1 MNQTASE
8 KVGKYRWVV
17 CTLLFFAITIDYMDR
32 QAIGYL
38 KPVLDKE
45 FGWTESNFS
54 DIVIIATLAYALTNL
69 FAGWFIDKVGTKKGY
84 AASLSTWSFFG
95 IANAFGSTLPYFK
108 VVRGLFG
115 VGEGA
120 NFPAAI
126 KTTAQWFP
134 KKERALAT
142 GIFNAGS
149 NFGAMLCSIFVP
161 MIAYSTLGWR
171 GAFIIT
177 GSVGLLWLIFW
188 FWFYD
193 TPDKQKRLSKAEY
206 DYIHQDE
213 AADNAAIAAALEAAK
228 AEAEAK
234 GEVHVAQKSNWF
246 TLLKYRQTW
255 AYVTG
260 KFMTDGIWWFYLFW
274 LPAYMKS
281 QFGMEGSAIS
291 APLFVLYGFA
301 IVGSISGGGFPTYFM
316 NKGMEAY
323 KARLTAMFI
332 IACCPLFVLSTQY
345 MSTFGYWAAVSVICI
360 GAAAHQAWS
369 ANLFTTV
376 SDMFPKKKIASVTGL
391 GTMAGGMG
399 GLLVFKSA
407 GFLFDHFRN
416 KGIDAGW
423 VEAQKQ
429 GIGAYTDKIRS
440 LSASGQ
446 LLDRHH
452 STIDVNTIDV
462 VRMSKEVVAQLK
474 AIDATAFDKL
484 HQIQIG
490 DLQHAGTVSSQM
502 SVAYGAMFGFCALAY
517 LIAWT
522 IMKILVPK
530 HRPIT
535 NL

>member
-1 MNQTASE
+1 MNQTTASG
-8 KVGKYRWVV
+8 KIGKYRWVV
-17 CTLLFFAITIDYMDR
+17 CTLLFFAITIDYLDR

-84 AASLSTWSFFG
+84 AASLATWSFFG

-161 MIAYSTLGWR
+161 MIAYSALGWR

-177 GSVGLLWLIFW
+177 GAVGLLWLIFW

-193 TPDKQKRLSKAEY
+193 TPDKQKRLSKEEY

-228 AEAEAK
+228 AEAAAR
-234 GEVHVAQKSNWF
+234 GEEHVAKKVTWF

-281 QFGMEGSAIS
+281 QFGMEGNAIS
-291 APLFVLYGFA
+291 APLFMLYGFA
-301 IVGSISGGGFPTYFM
+301 IVGSVSGGGFPTYFM

-332 IACCPLFVLSTQY
+332 IACCPLFVLGTQY
-345 MSTFGYWAAVSVICI
+345 VSTYGYWFAVAAIGI

-407 GFLFDHFRN
+407 GLLFDHFRN

-423 VEAQKQ
+423 AKATALKDAHLSNYISQ
-429 GIGAYTDKIRS
+429 IRA
-440 LSASGQ
+440 LSSSNG
-446 LLDRHH
+446 LLDRHK
-452 STIDVNTIDV
+452 SVINVETIDIG
-462 VRMSKEVVAQLK
+462 RMSKEVIEHLQKIDASAFEQLK
-474 AIDATAFDKL
+474 T
-484 HQIQIG
+484 IQH
-490 DLQHAGTVSSQM
+490 DTVGSQM
-502 SVAYGAMFGFCALAY
+502 TIAYGAMFGFCALAY

-522 IMKILVPK
+522 IMKVLVPK
-530 HRPIT
+530 HKPIT
-535 NL
+535 DL